1 MKTYIASFLGMF
13 ISCVMYGTAMVS
25 AQTTT
30 ASPDTTPSM
39 ELRRIGLADLNGVLR
54 AADANVKVREL
65 LDVQR
70 QKFQSEFSK
79 VEAELQQTE
88 RDLMSKRELLSAE
101 EYDKQIKAFQARVT
115 RLQKNIQKQRQS
127 IDNAYQKAQSDIR
140 AEAVSVITEI
150 ASELQLD
157 LVLQRD
163 SSLIFLPHLNISEE
177 VLKRL
182 NERTKNARIEIEVQN
197 HSRNRRWFD
206 AG

>member
-1 MKTYIASFLGMF
+1 MKTYIASFLGAF
-13 ISCVMYGTAMVS
+13 IGCVMCGTVMVS

-39 ELRRIGLADLNGVLR
+39 EVRRIGLADLHGVLR

-115 RLQKNIQKQRQS
+115 RLQQDIQKQRQS

-140 AEAVSVITEI
+140 AEAISVITEI
-150 ASELQLD
+150 ASEMQLD

-182 NERTKNARIEIEVQN
+182 NERTKNARIEIEVQKPQ
-197 HSRNRRWFD
+197 SQ
-206 AG
+206 

>member
-1 MKTYIASFLGMF
+1 MKTYIVAFWGALIG
-13 ISCVMYGTAMVS
+13 CVMCGTVMVS

-30 ASPDTTPSM
+30 ATPDTTPAM
-39 ELRRIGLADLNGVLR
+39 EVRRIGLADLNGVLR

-101 EYDKQIKAFQARVT
+101 EYEKQIKAFQARVT
-115 RLQKNIQKQRQS
+115 RLQQDIQKKRQS

-150 ASELQLD
+150 ASELRLD
-157 LVLQRD
+157 LVLKRD
-163 SSLIFLPHLNISEE
+163 SSLIFLPHLNISDE

-182 NERTKNARIEIEVQN
+182 NERTKNARIEIEVQEPQ
-197 HSRNRRWFD
+197 SQ
-206 AG
+206 

>member
-1 MKTYIASFLGMF
+1 MKKYIASFLGALIGCT
-13 ISCVMYGTAMVS
+13 ISGTAMVS

-30 ASPDTTPSM
+30 AAPDTTPSM
-39 ELRRIGLADLNGVLR
+39 EVRRIGLADLNGVLR

-65 LDVQR
+65 LDMQR

-115 RLQKNIQKQRQS
+115 RLQQDIQKQRQS

-140 AEAVSVITEI
+140 GEAISVITEI

-163 SSLIFLPHLNISEE
+163 SSLIFLPHLNISDE

-182 NERTKNARIEIEVQN
+182 NERTKNARIEIEVQEPQ
-197 HSRNRRWFD
+197 SQ
-206 AG
+206 

>member
-1 MKTYIASFLGMF
+1 MKTYIASFLGAF
-13 ISCVMYGTAMVS
+13 IGCVMCSTAMVS

-39 ELRRIGLADLNGVLR
+39 EVRRIGLADLNGVLR

-79 VEAELQQTE
+79 VESELQQTE

-115 RLQKNIQKQRQS
+115 RLQQDIQKQRQS

-140 AEAVSVITEI
+140 AEAISVITKI
-150 ASELQLD
+150 ASEMQLD

-182 NERTKNARIEIEVQN
+182 NERTKNARIEIEVQKPQ
-197 HSRNRRWFD
+197 SQ
-206 AG
+206 

>member
-1 MKTYIASFLGMF
+1 MKKYIASFLGAF
-13 ISCVMYGTAMVS
+13 IGCVISGAAMVS

-30 ASPDTTPSM
+30 AAPDTTPSM
-39 ELRRIGLADLNGVLR
+39 EVRRIGLADLNGVLR

-65 LDVQR
+65 LDIQR

-101 EYDKQIKAFQARVT
+101 EYDKQIKAFQVRVT
-115 RLQKNIQKQRQS
+115 RLQQDIQKQRQS

-140 AEAVSVITEI
+140 GEAISVITEI

-157 LVLQRD
+157 LVLKRD
-163 SSLIFLPHLNISEE
+163 SSLIFLPHLNISDE

-182 NERTKNARIEIEVQN
+182 NKRTKNARIEIEVQEPQ
-197 HSRNRRWFD
+197 SQ
-206 AG
+206 

>member
-1 MKTYIASFLGMF
+1 MKTYIASFLGAF
-13 ISCVMYGTAMVS
+13 IGCVMCGAAVVS
-25 AQTTT
+25 AQTAT

-39 ELRRIGLADLNGVLR
+39 EVRRIGLADLNEVLR
-54 AADANVKVREL
+54 AAVANVKVREL

-88 RDLMSKRELLSAE
+88 RDLMSKRELLSVE
-101 EYDKQIKAFQARVT
+101 EYDKQIKSFQARVT
-115 RLQKNIQKQRQS
+115 RLQQDIQKQRQS
-127 IDNAYQKAQSDIR
+127 IDNAYQKAQSNIR
-140 AEAVSVITEI
+140 AEAISVITEI
-150 ASELQLD
+150 ASEMQLD

-182 NERTKNARIEIEVQN
+182 NERTKNARIEIEVQKPQ
-197 HSRNRRWFD
+197 SQ
-206 AG
+206 

>member
-1 MKTYIASFLGMF
+1 MKKYIASFLGAF
-13 ISCVMYGTAMVS
+13 IGCVISGTAMVS

-30 ASPDTTPSM
+30 AAPDTTPSM
-39 ELRRIGLADLNGVLR
+39 EVRRIGLADLNGVLR

-65 LDVQR
+65 LDIQR

-115 RLQKNIQKQRQS
+115 RLQQDIQKQRQS

-140 AEAVSVITEI
+140 GEAISVITEI

-163 SSLIFLPHLNISEE
+163 SSLIFLPHLNISDE

-182 NERTKNARIEIEVQN
+182 NKRTKNARIEIEVQEPQ
-197 HSRNRRWFD
+197 SQ
-206 AG
+206 